1 MKQACVSMDTEFR
14 EDFPWL
20 ECASREEMKRTVEAL
35 YRVHKFIGAITD
47 LDSLLEYITEESQL
61 VAGAEASSI
70 ILYDR
75 ESDDLYFHVALGD
88 SSDKETLKRE
98 IRLKPGQGIAGA
110 AAASRKS
117 INVEN
122 AQEDT
127 RFCRNADDATNFK
140 TRSLLAV
147 PMLDKDQLIGV
158 LEVLNKLDG
167 PAFSTLD
174 MRVMEMF
181 SSVAA
186 TAISNARLVKEKI
199 ETERLAAIGQ
209 AVTGLSH
216 YTKNIVTGLNS
227 SSELIEMGLAQNNLD
242 VLNRTWPVFKR
253 STRRITHFVQDMLSY
268 SKPRKPYREWFPLA
282 DLLEEVVESYAD
294 LFTQKQISLTT
305 RNDGLQRP
313 IYAEPQSL
321 HRCLLNLVTNAA
333 DAVPESGGQIVI
345 AVDELDDDR
354 VVIAVEDNGPGVAD
368 ELMRK
373 IFDPFFSTKGSK
385 GTGLGLA
392 ITRKIIEEHGGE
404 LSVGRSALGGA
415 AFRITL
421 PMEAAPQE
429 APSLL

>member
-1 MKQACVSMDTEFR
+1 MDNEFR

-20 ECASREEMKRTVEAL
+20 ESASREEMKRTVEAL
-35 YRVHKFIGAITD
+35 YRVHKFIGALTD

-61 VAGAEASSI
+61 VAGADASSI

-75 ESDDLYFHVALGD
+75 ESEDLYFHVALGE
-88 SSDKETLKRE
+88 SSNKETLKRE
-98 IRLKPGQGIAGA
+98 IRLKLGQGIAGTA
-110 AAASRKS
+110 AATRKS
-117 INVEN
+117 VNVLN
-122 AQEDT
+122 AQEDA
-127 RFCRNADDATNFK
+127 RFCRSADDATNFQ

-147 PMLDKDQLIGV
+147 PMLDRDQLIGV
-158 LEVLNKLDG
+158 LEVVNKVDG
-167 PAFSTLD
+167 VEFSALD

-181 SSVAA
+181 SAVAA
-186 TAISNARLVKEKI
+186 TAISNARLVQEKI

-227 SSELIEMGLAQNNLD
+227 SADLIEMGLTQNNFDILT
-242 VLNRTWPVFKR
+242 RTWPVFKR

-268 SKPRKPYREWFPLA
+268 SKPRKPYREWFSLPEVL
-282 DLLEEVVESYAD
+282 DEVVESYAD
-294 LFTQKQISLTT
+294 LFTQKKISLTT
-305 RNDGLQRP
+305 RIEGLQRP

-333 DAVPESGGQIVI
+333 DAVPETNGQININVI
-345 AVDELDDDR
+345 EPDDES
-354 VVIAVEDNGPGVAD
+354 VVISVEDNGPGVAD
-368 ELMRK
+368 EHLRK

-404 LSVGRSALGGA
+404 LAVGRSAMGGA

-421 PMEAAPQE
+421 PMDYASQE
-429 APSLL
+429 ASSLP

>member
-1 MKQACVSMDTEFR
+1 MDNEFR

-20 ECASREEMKRTVEAL
+20 ESASREEMKRTVEAL
-35 YRVHKFIGAITD
+35 YRVHKFIGALTD

-75 ESDDLYFHVALGD
+75 ESEDLYFHVALGD

-98 IRLKPGQGIAGA
+98 IRLKLGQGIAGTA
-110 AAASRKS
+110 AATRKS
-117 INVEN
+117 VNVLN

-127 RFCRNADDATNFK
+127 RFCRSADDATKFQ

-147 PMLDKDQLIGV
+147 PMLDRDQLIGV
-158 LEVLNKLDG
+158 LEVVNKVG
-167 PAFSTLD
+167 GAEFSALD

-181 SSVAA
+181 SAVAA
-186 TAISNARLVKEKI
+186 TAISNARLVQEKI

-227 SSELIEMGLAQNNLD
+227 SAELIEMGLAQNNFD
-242 VLNRTWPVFKR
+242 VLTRTWPVFKR

-268 SKPRKPYREWFPLA
+268 SKPRKPYREWFSLPAVL
-282 DLLEEVVESYAD
+282 DEVSESYAD
-294 LFTQKQISLTT
+294 LFTQKKISLTT
-305 RNDGLQRP
+305 KIEGLQRP

-333 DAVPESGGQIVI
+333 DAVPETGGQICI
-345 AVDELDDDR
+345 NVDEPDDGS
-354 VVIAVEDNGPGVAD
+354 VLISVEDNGPGVAD
-368 ELMRK
+368 ENLRK

-404 LSVGRSALGGA
+404 LAVGRSAMGGA

-421 PMEAAPQE
+421 PMDYSSQE
-429 APSLL
+429 APSLP

>member
-1 MKQACVSMDTEFR
+1 MDTEFR
-14 EDFPWL
+14 EELPWL
-20 ECASREEMKRTVEAL
+20 ECASREEMKRTVEAM

-47 LDSLLEYITEESQL
+47 LDTLLEYITEESQL

-75 ESDDLYFHVALGD
+75 DSEDLYFHVALGD
-88 SSDKETLKRE
+88 SSDQETLKRE
-98 IRLKPGQGIAGA
+98 IRLKLGQGIAGA
-110 AAASRKS
+110 TAASRKS

-122 AQEDT
+122 AQEDS
-127 RFCRNADDATNFK
+127 RFCRSADDATKFQ

-158 LEVLNKLDG
+158 LEVLNKVDS
-167 PAFSTLD
+167 PAFSALD

-181 SSVAA
+181 SAVAA

-227 SSELIEMGLAQNNLD
+227 SAELIEMGMAQNNLD
-242 VLNRTWPVFKR
+242 VLMRTWPVFKR

-268 SKPRKPYREWFPLA
+268 SKPRQPYREWFPLA
-282 DLLEEVVESYAD
+282 PLLDEVVESYAD
-294 LFTQKQISLTT
+294 LFTQKRISLTT
-305 RNDGLQRP
+305 RIDSLQRP
-313 IYAEPQSL
+313 VFAESQSL

-333 DAVPESGGQIVI
+333 DAVPETGGEICI
-345 AVDELDDDR
+345 AVDDTDDDS
-354 VVIAVEDNGPGVAD
+354 VVISVEDNGPGVAD

-392 ITRKIIEEHGGE
+392 ITRKLIEEHGGE
-404 LSVGRSALGGA
+404 LAVSRSAMGGA

-421 PMEAAPQE
+421 PMNHAPRE
-429 APSLL
+429 VPSLP

>member
-1 MKQACVSMDTEFR
+1 MDTEFR
-14 EDFPWL
+14 EELPWL
-20 ECASREEMKRTVEAL
+20 ECASREEMKRTVEAM

-47 LDSLLEYITEESQL
+47 LDTLLEYVTEESQL

-70 ILYDR
+70 ILYDA
-75 ESDDLYFHVALGD
+75 ESEDLYFHVALGGG
-88 SSDKETLKRE
+88 SDQDTLKRE
-98 IRLKPGQGIAGA
+98 IRLKLGQGIAGA

-122 AQEDT
+122 AQEDS
-127 RFCRNADDATNFK
+127 RFCRSADDATRFQ

-158 LEVLNKLDG
+158 LEVLNKVDS
-167 PAFSTLD
+167 PAFSA
-174 MRVMEMF
+174 
-181 SSVAA
+181 VAA

-227 SSELIEMGLAQNNLD
+227 SAELIEMGLAQNNLD

-268 SKPRKPYREWFPLA
+268 SKPRQPYREWFPLA

-294 LFTQKQISLTT
+294 LFTKKQISLSTQA
-305 RNDGLQRP
+305 DALQHP
-313 IYAEPQSL
+313 IYAESPSL

-333 DAVPESGGQIVI
+333 DAVPETGGQILI
-345 AVDELDDDR
+345 RVDALEDES
-354 VVIAVEDNGPGVAD
+354 VVIAVEDNGPGVPD

-404 LSVGRSALGGA
+404 LTVGRSAMGGA
-415 AFRITL
+415 AFRIRL
-421 PMEAAPQE
+421 PMEHAPRE
-429 APSLL
+429 EPSFQ

>member
-1 MKQACVSMDTEFR
+1 MDNEFR

-20 ECASREEMKRTVEAL
+20 ESASREEMKRTVEAL
-35 YRVHKFIGAITD
+35 YRVHKFIGALTD

-75 ESDDLYFHVALGD
+75 ESEDLYFHVALGD

-98 IRLKPGQGIAGA
+98 IRLKLGQGIAGTA
-110 AAASRKS
+110 AATRKS
-117 INVEN
+117 VNVLN

-127 RFCRNADDATNFK
+127 RFCRSADDATKFQ

-147 PMLDKDQLIGV
+147 PMLDRDQLIGV
-158 LEVLNKLDG
+158 LEVVNKVG
-167 PAFSTLD
+167 GAEFSALD

-181 SSVAA
+181 SAVAA
-186 TAISNARLVKEKI
+186 TAISNARLVQEKI

-227 SSELIEMGLAQNNLD
+227 SAELIEMGLAQNNFD
-242 VLNRTWPVFKR
+242 VLTRTWPVFKR

-268 SKPRKPYREWFPLA
+268 SKPRKPYREWFSLPAVL
-282 DLLEEVVESYAD
+282 DEVSESYAD
-294 LFTQKQISLTT
+294 LFTQKKISLTT
-305 RNDGLQRP
+305 KIEGLQRP

-333 DAVPESGGQIVI
+333 DAVPETGGQICI
-345 AVDELDDDR
+345 NVDEPDDGS
-354 VVIAVEDNGPGVAD
+354 VLISVEDNGPGVAD
-368 ELMRK
+368 ENLRK

-404 LSVGRSALGGA
+404 LAVGRSAMGGA

-421 PMEAAPQE
+421 PMDYASQE
-429 APSLL
+429 APSLP

>member
-1 MKQACVSMDTEFR
+1 MDNEFR

-20 ECASREEMKRTVEAL
+20 ESASREEMKRAVEAL
-35 YRVHKFIGAITD
+35 YRVHKFIGALTD
-47 LDSLLEYITEESQL
+47 LDSLLEFITEESQL

-75 ESDDLYFHVALGD
+75 ESEDLYFQVALGE

-98 IRLKPGQGIAGA
+98 IRLKLGQGIAGTA
-110 AAASRKS
+110 AATRKS
-117 INVEN
+117 INVVN

-127 RFCRNADDATNFK
+127 RFCRSADDATKFQ

-147 PMLDKDQLIGV
+147 PMLDRDHLIGV
-158 LEVLNKLDG
+158 LEVVNKVDG
-167 PAFSTLD
+167 SEFSALD

-181 SSVAA
+181 SAVAA
-186 TAISNARLVKEKI
+186 TAISNARLVQEKI

-227 SSELIEMGLAQNNLD
+227 SAELIEMGMAQNNID
-242 VLNRTWPVFKR
+242 VLTRTWPVFKR

-268 SKPRKPYREWFPLA
+268 SKPRKPYREWFSLPAIL
-282 DLLEEVVESYAD
+282 DEVVESYAD
-294 LFTQKQISLTT
+294 LFTQKKISLTT
-305 RNDGLQRP
+305 RVDGLQRP

-333 DAVPESGGQIVI
+333 DAVPEVGGQICI
-345 AVDELDDDR
+345 NVDQLEDES
-354 VVIAVEDNGPGVAD
+354 VVISVEDNGPGVA
-368 ELMRK
+368 EENLRK

-404 LSVGRSALGGA
+404 LAVGRSALGGA
-415 AFRITL
+415 AFCITL
-421 PMEAAPQE
+421 PMDYASQE
-429 APSLL
+429 APSLP

>member
-1 MKQACVSMDTEFR
+1 MDTEFR
-14 EDFPWL
+14 EELPWL
-20 ECASREEMKRTVEAL
+20 ESASREEMMRAVEAM
-35 YRVHKFIGAITD
+35 YRVHKLIGAITD

-75 ESDDLYFHVALGD
+75 EADDLYFHVALGD
-88 SSDKETLKRE
+88 SSDHETLKRE
-98 IRLKPGQGIAGA
+98 IRLKLGQGIAGS

-122 AQEDT
+122 AQEDQ
-127 RFCRNADDATNFK
+127 RFCRSADDATNFQ

-158 LEVLNKLDG
+158 LEVLNKIDS
-167 PAFSTLD
+167 PAFSALD

-181 SSVAA
+181 STVAA

-227 SSELIEMGLAQNNLD
+227 SADLIEMGLAQNNLD

-282 DLLEEVVESYAD
+282 PLLDEVVESYAD
-294 LFTQKQISLTT
+294 LFTQKRISLST
-305 RNDGLQRP
+305 RIDGLQHP
-313 IYAEPQSL
+313 VYAESQSL

-333 DAVPESGGQIVI
+333 DAVPETGGQICI
-345 AVDELDDDR
+345 AVDEPGDES
-354 VVIAVEDNGPGVAD
+354 VTISVEDNGPGVA
-368 ELMRK
+368 EEYMRK

-415 AFRITL
+415 CFRITL
-421 PMEAAPQE
+421 PMEHAPRE
-429 APSLL
+429 ASSLL

>member
-1 MKQACVSMDTEFR
+1 MDNEFR

-20 ECASREEMKRTVEAL
+20 ESASREEMKRTVEAL
-35 YRVHKFIGAITD
+35 YRVHKFIGALTD

-75 ESDDLYFHVALGD
+75 ESEDLYFHVALGE
-88 SSDKETLKRE
+88 SSDKEILKRE
-98 IRLKPGQGIAGA
+98 IRLKLGQGIAGTA
-110 AAASRKS
+110 AATRKS
-117 INVEN
+117 VNVLN

-127 RFCRNADDATNFK
+127 RFCRSADDATKFQ

-147 PMLDKDQLIGV
+147 PMLDRDQLIGV
-158 LEVLNKLDG
+158 LEVVNKVG
-167 PAFSTLD
+167 GAEFSALD

-181 SSVAA
+181 SAVAA
-186 TAISNARLVKEKI
+186 TAISNARLVQEKI

-227 SSELIEMGLAQNNLD
+227 SAELIEMGLAQNNFD
-242 VLNRTWPVFKR
+242 VLTRTWPVFKR

-268 SKPRKPYREWFPLA
+268 SKPRKPYREWFSLPAVL
-282 DLLEEVVESYAD
+282 DEVSESYAD
-294 LFTQKQISLTT
+294 LFTQKKISLTT
-305 RNDGLQRP
+305 KIEGLQRP

-333 DAVPESGGQIVI
+333 DAVPETGGQICI
-345 AVDELDDDR
+345 NVDEPDDGS
-354 VVIAVEDNGPGVAD
+354 VLISVEDNGPGVAD
-368 ELMRK
+368 ENLRK

-404 LSVGRSALGGA
+404 LAVGRSAMGGA
-415 AFRITL
+415 AFRISL
-421 PMEAAPQE
+421 PMDYASQE
-429 APSLL
+429 APSLP

>member
-1 MKQACVSMDTEFR
+1 MDTEFR

-20 ECASREEMKRTVEAL
+20 ESASREEMKRTVEAM

-75 ESDDLYFHVALGD
+75 EMDDLYFHVALGD
-88 SSDKETLKRE
+88 ASDHETLKRE
-98 IRLKPGQGIAGA
+98 IRLKLGQGIAGA
-110 AAASRKS
+110 SAASRKS

-122 AQEDT
+122 AQEDN
-127 RFCRNADDATNFK
+127 RFCRSADDATKFQ

-147 PMLDKDQLIGV
+147 PMLDRDQLIGV
-158 LEVLNKLDG
+158 LEVLNKIDA
-167 PAFSTLD
+167 PAFSPLD

-181 SSVAA
+181 SAVAA

-199 ETERLAAIGQ
+199 ETERLTAIGQ

-227 SSELIEMGLAQNNLD
+227 SAELIEMGLAQNNLD
-242 VLNRTWPVFKR
+242 VLSRTWPVFKR

-268 SKPRKPYREWFPLA
+268 SKPRQPYREWFPLDA
-282 DLLEEVVESYAD
+282 LLEEVVESYAD
-294 LFTQKQISLTT
+294 LFTKKRISLTT
-305 RNDGLQRP
+305 RMEGFQRP
-313 IYAEPQSL
+313 IFAESQSL

-333 DAVPESGGQIVI
+333 DAVPETDGKICIV
-345 AVDELDDDR
+345 ADEREDES
-354 VVIAVEDNGPGVAD
+354 VVISVEDNGPGVAD

-373 IFDPFFSTKGSK
+373 IFDPFFSTKGSR

-404 LSVGRSALGGA
+404 LSVGRSSLGGA

-421 PMEAAPQE
+421 PMGPVVQE
-429 APSLL
+429 VPSLP